1 MADVTSMTQS
11 PWQDIAARKRAER
24 DRKIPLEWSLSK
36 PRPPGTRPIDH
47 LPRCGLLTEQDLA
60 LINPARDATE
70 LLSSLSTGRV
80 TAEDVVRSFCKRA
93 AVAQQLTN
101 CLTEIMFEEAIA
113 RAKWLDAEYKKRE
126 GIAGPLHG
134 LPISVKDQFFVK
146 GYDSSLGITSLC
158 FRPAR
163 STSQAVQMLLNA
175 GCVIIGKTTVPQTVL
190 TADTDSVVFGRTVNP
205 YHAGFG
211 AGGSSGGE
219 AALIAMGGSALG
231 LGTDAAGSVRIPAAV
246 CGIVGYKPS
255 AYRIPIDGQRILGKG
270 IMGTTALGPPGVSGL
285 LARSVRDARLVARV
299 MTNAEPWNDSPFIYP
314 HPWMQISCPSKPRIG
329 VWLKT
334 DVVHL
339 HPPVERGL
347 RLAVDRLRRA
357 GYEVVELSP
366 PPFQQAWD
374 VHREFGEFMNLS
386 HMRKLLESEP
396 YTQIVQAA
404 EVMTPRLERPRP
416 TVEYLHEL
424 NHQIIRIAMLMK
436 RFWRPDGGRP
446 LDGILFV
453 NAPHTALPFDKF
465 IWLAFTSIV
474 NLVDWT
480 GISIPLNETVDKR
493 LEVPMPLEEC
503 YSDLDRSIHELYD
516 AERFHGLPLAVQLLG
531 QRFEDE
537 KLLALADEL
546 YPVLTQRG
554 QSKL

>member
-1 MADVTSMTQS
+1 MPQS
-11 PWQDIAARKRAER
+11 SWQDIAARKRAER
-24 DRKIPLEWSLSK
+24 DSKIPPEWLLSESL
-36 PRPPGTRPIDH
+36 PPGTRPIDY
-47 LPRCGLLTEQDLA
+47 LPRCGILSEKDLA
-60 LINPARDATE
+60 FTSPARDATE
-70 LLSSLSTGRV
+70 LLSLLSAGQV

-93 AVAQQLTN
+93 AVAQQLTI
-101 CLTEIMFEEAIA
+101 CLTEIMFEEAVA
-113 RAKWLDAEYKKRE
+113 RAKWLDAEYKRR
-126 GIAGPLHG
+126 GRTVGPLHG
-134 LPISVKDQFFVK
+134 LPISVKDQFFIK

-175 GCVIIGKTTVPQTVL
+175 GCVIIAKTTVPQTVL
-190 TADTDSVVFGRTVNP
+190 TADTDSIVFGRTLNP
-205 YHAGFG
+205 HHAEFG

-246 CGIVGYKPS
+246 CGVVGYKPS

-270 IMGTTALGPPGVSGL
+270 IMGTTALGPPAVSGF
-285 LARSVRDARLVARV
+285 LARSVRDARLAARV
-299 MTNAEPWNDSPFIYP
+299 MASAEPWNDSPFIYP
-314 HPWMQISCPSKPRIG
+314 HPWMQITCPSKPRIG

-347 RLAVDRLRRA
+347 RIACDRLRRA

-374 VHREFGEFMNLS
+374 VHREVGEFMDLS

-396 YTQIVQAA
+396 HTKIVQETGAI
-404 EVMTPRLERPRP
+404 TPRLKQPNP
-416 TVEYLHEL
+416 TVQYLHEL
-424 NHQIIRIAMLMK
+424 NFQIIRIAMQMK
-436 RFWRPDGGRP
+436 GFWRPDGGRP
-446 LDGILFV
+446 LDGILFA
-453 NAPHTALPFDKF
+453 NAPHTAVPFDKF
-465 IWLAFTSIV
+465 TWLAFTSIMNV
-474 NLVDWT
+474 VDWT
-480 GISIPLNETVDKR
+480 GISIPLNESVDKS
-493 LEVPMPLEEC
+493 LDVGMPLEDC
-503 YSDLDRSIHELYD
+503 YSDLDRSIQELYD
-516 AERFHGLPLAVQLLG
+516 AEKFHGLPLAVQLVG

-546 YPVLTQRG
+546 HHVLTQRG

>member
-1 MADVTSMTQS
+1 MPQS
-11 PWQDIAARKRAER
+11 SWQDIAARKRAER
-24 DRKIPLEWSLSK
+24 NSKIPPEWRLSE
-36 PRPPGTRPIDH
+36 PLPPGTRPIDH
-47 LPRCGLLTEQDLA
+47 LPGCGVLTERDLA
-60 LINPARDATE
+60 LTTPARDATQ
-70 LLSSLSTGRV
+70 LLSLLSTGQV

-113 RAKWLDAEYKKRE
+113 RAKGLDAEYYKR
-126 GIAGPLHG
+126 GGTVGPLHG
-134 LPISVKDQFFVK
+134 LPISVKDQFYIK
-146 GYDSSLGITSLC
+146 GYDSCLGITTLC

-190 TADTDSVVFGRTVNP
+190 TADTDSIVFGRTVNP
-205 YHAGFG
+205 HHAELG

-246 CGIVGYKPS
+246 CGVVGYKPS
-255 AYRIPIDGQRILGKG
+255 AYRVPIDGQRILGKG
-270 IMGTTALGPPGVSGL
+270 IMGTTALGPPAVSGF
-285 LARSVRDARLVARV
+285 LARSVRDARLAARV
-299 MTNAEPWNDSPFIYP
+299 MAIAEPWNDSPFIYP
-314 HPWMQISCPSKPRIG
+314 HPWMQITCPGKPRIG

-347 RLAVDRLRRA
+347 HLACDRLRRA

-374 VHREFGEFMNLS
+374 VRREFGEFMDLS

-396 YTQIVQAA
+396 HTKIVQEAGA
-404 EVMTPRLERPRP
+404 MTPKPERPEP
-416 TVEYLHEL
+416 TVEYLHQL
-424 NHQIIRIAMLMK
+424 NFRIIRIATQMK

-453 NAPHTALPFDKF
+453 NAPHTAVPFDKLL
-465 IWLAFTSIV
+465 WLAFT
-474 NLVDWT
+474 NLINVVDWT
-480 GISIPLNETVDKR
+480 SISIPLNETADKNKDVGIS
-493 LEVPMPLEEC
+493 LEDC
-503 YSDLDRSIHELYD
+503 YSDLDRSIQELYD
-516 AERFHGLPLAVQLLG
+516 AERFHGLPLAVQLIG

-546 YPVLTQRG
+546 CPILTPRK